1 MPSHVQKSVD
11 FSLLLSLL
19 LLPALLAG
27 NSSSEGYSR
36 YVHPP
41 VDMHIGYNS
50 PVSDGKDPQQL
61 EQQLH
66 ALMPESDLYTAELR
80 QYAQQR
86 LQTYFQGL
94 EQNRIGRKPLDK
106 ALELIRQEA
115 DRQFFRQSAPF
126 ASFADLFNNGTYS
139 TPTAV
144 ALYALT
150 FEYFDIPYAASF
162 SHEGLSII
170 VLPSS
175 QPTPFLAVSDNN
187 QPAYLQYNLVTSYL
201 DLLKATHLLPRDEWN
216 RPADQLFR
224 RYFLATNER
233 MSIRQ
238 LAALIHYQMAVH
250 QYSIGNYLLCME
262 WLDKAREGSSQLAFQ
277 ALERAALV
285 QLAHQSENPLGY
297 MQRLWSD
304 FQPDWLATEMLRQFE
319 QRLLQACSQNP
330 TAPNVQPVINEFYQL
345 FNQSEKYKLE
355 IDKISCNI
363 ITRHH
368 ARQQQ
373 QSIDNIDLE
382 KLFSYCPH
390 DQSLQQALIDASMRS
405 IRNRMAQ
412 RDAQLSFDAYR
423 ERYPFII
430 QNADFKDFDL
440 QHKADRIHHCFSNN
454 LIEEGHQLLTAFEH
468 TVLLYRTAPRLS
480 SWVTTAY
487 AAASQHYFLRKEY
500 ATARNLLETANRL
513 APGDP
518 YLEDRLALLRRY

>member
-1 MPSHVQKSVD
+1 MPSLLQKSVD
-11 FSLLLSLL
+11 FPLLLSLL

-27 NSSSEGYSR
+27 NSGSAGYREIVPETR
-36 YVHPP
+36 Y
-41 VDMHIGYNS
+41 ITAGS
-50 PVSDGKDPQQL
+50 DPQQL
-61 EQQLH
+61 EQQLR
-66 ALMPESDLYTAELR
+66 ALMPESDLYTSDLR
-80 QYAQQR
+80 EYALQR

-94 EQNRIGRKPLDK
+94 EQNRISRKPLDK

-115 DRQFFRQSAPF
+115 ERQFFRQSAPF
-126 ASFADLFNNGTYS
+126 ASFADLFDNGTYS

-170 VLPSS
+170 VQPSS
-175 QPTPFLAVSDNN
+175 QPIPFLAVADNN
-187 QPAYLQYNLVTSYL
+187 QPAHLQYNLVTSYL

-216 RPADQLFR
+216 RPAEQLFQ

-250 QYSIGNYLLCME
+250 QYSTGNYLACME
-262 WLDKAREGSSQLAFQ
+262 WLDKARQGSTQLAFQ

-285 QLAHQSENPLGY
+285 QLAHQSNDPFSYLL
-297 MQRLWSD
+297 RLWSD
-304 FQPDWLATEMLRQFE
+304 FQPDWLATEILRQFE

-330 TAPNVQPVINEFYQL
+330 AAPEAQPVIDEFYRL
-345 FNQSEKYKLE
+345 FRQSERHRQE
-355 IDKISCNI
+355 IDKISCSI

-373 QSIDNIDLE
+373 QAIDNIDLE
-382 KLFSYCPH
+382 KLYSYCPH
-390 DQSLQQALIDASMRS
+390 DQSLQQALIDAAMRS
-405 IRNRMAQ
+405 IRSRMAQ
-412 RDAQLSFDAYR
+412 RDTQLSFDAYR

-440 QHKADRIHHCFSNN
+440 QQKAQRIHYCFSNN
-454 LIEEGHQLLTAFEH
+454 QIEEGHRLLTAFER
-468 TVLLYRTAPRLS
+468 TVVLYKTAPRLS

-487 AAASQHYFLRKEY
+487 ATASQHYFLLREY
-500 ATARNLLETANRL
+500 SMARSLLETANRL
-513 APGDP
+513 APGDA

>member
-1 MPSHVQKSVD
+1 MPRYFQKSID
-11 FSLLLSLL
+11 STLLLILL

-27 NSSSEGYSR
+27 NSGSYGCW
-36 YVHPP
+36 HG
-41 VDMHIGYNS
+41 MHKATALA
-50 PVSDGKDPQQL
+50 GKDPRQL
-61 EQQLH
+61 ELQLH
-66 ALMPESDLYTAELR
+66 ALMPEGDFYTNDLR

-94 EQNRIGRKPLDK
+94 EQNRIGRKPIDK
-106 ALELIRQEA
+106 ALDLIRQEA
-115 DRQFFRQSAPF
+115 ERHFFRQSAPF
-126 ASFADLFNNGTYS
+126 ASFADLFNTGTYS

-162 SHEGLSII
+162 SHEGIGII
-170 VLPSS
+170 VQPSS
-175 QPTPFLAVSDNN
+175 QPIPFLAVADNN
-187 QPAYLQYNLVTSYL
+187 QPAHLQYNLVTSYL
-201 DLLKATHLLPRDEWN
+201 DLLKATQLLPRDEWN
-216 RPADQLFR
+216 RPAEQLFQ

-238 LAALIHYQMAVH
+238 LAALIHYQLAVH
-250 QYSIGNYLLCME
+250 QYSIGNYLICME
-262 WLDKAREGSSQLAFQ
+262 WLNKARLGSSQLAFQ

-285 QLAHQSENPLGY
+285 QLAHQSDDPLSY
-297 MQRLWSD
+297 MQRLWGD

-319 QRLLQACSQNP
+319 QRMLQACNQNP
-330 TAPNVQPVINEFYQL
+330 VAPEVQPIIYEFYQL
-345 FNQSEKYKLE
+345 FNQSEKYKQE

-373 QSIDNIDLE
+373 QAIDNIDLE
-382 KLFSYCPH
+382 KLHSYCPH

-405 IRNRMAQ
+405 IRSRMAQ
-412 RDAQLSFDAYR
+412 RDPELSFDAYR

-430 QNADFKDFDL
+430 QNADFKDYDL
-440 QHKADRIHHCFSNN
+440 QQKADRIHYCFSNN
-454 LIEEGHQLLTAFEH
+454 LIEEGHQLLTQFER
-468 TVLLYRTAPRLS
+468 TVVLYKTTPRLS

-487 AAASQHYFLRKEY
+487 AAASQHYFLLREY
-500 ATARNLLETANRL
+500 TLARNLLETANRL

>member
-1 MPSHVQKSVD
+1 MSIKSQKSI
-11 FSLLLSLL
+11 STPLLLSLL

-27 NSSSEGYSR
+27 NSSSQGYKVAVR
-36 YVHPP
+36 PLARNIDLRKAEPP
-41 VDMHIGYNS
+41 T
-50 PVSDGKDPQQL
+50 KDPQQL

-66 ALMPESDLYTAELR
+66 ALMPESDLYSADLR
-80 QYAQQR
+80 QHAQLR
-86 LQTYFQGL
+86 LQSYFQGL
-94 EQNRIGRKPLDK
+94 EQNRISKKPIDK

-115 DRQFFRQSAPF
+115 DQQFFRQSAPF

-150 FEYFDIPYAASF
+150 FEYFNIPYAASF

-170 VLPSS
+170 VQPSS
-175 QPTPFLAVSDNN
+175 QPIPFLAVADNN
-187 QPAYLQYNLVTSYL
+187 PPAYLQQNLVSSYL
-201 DLLKATHLLPRDEWN
+201 DLLKATHLLPSDEWS
-216 RPADQLFR
+216 RPADQLFQ

-238 LAALIHYQMAVH
+238 LAALIHYQMAVY
-250 QYSIGNYLLCME
+250 QYSTGNYLLCME
-262 WLDKAREGSSQLAFQ
+262 WLEKARQGSYQLAFQ

-285 QLAHQSENPLGY
+285 QLAHQSNDPLSY
-297 MQRLWSD
+297 MLQLWKD

-319 QRLLQACSQNP
+319 QQLLLACSQNP
-330 TAPNVQPVINEFYQL
+330 AAPQLQPVIDKFYQL
-345 FNQSEKYKLE
+345 FGQSAKYKQE
-355 IDKISCNI
+355 IDLISCNI

-373 QSIDNIDLE
+373 QGIQNVNPE
-382 KLFSYCPH
+382 KLYHFCPQ
-390 DQSLQQALIDASMRS
+390 DQSLQQALIDAAMRS
-405 IRNRMAQ
+405 IRSRMAQ
-412 RDAQLSFDAYR
+412 RDTQLSFDDYR

-440 QHKADRIHHCFSNN
+440 QDKAAKIRYCFSND
-454 LIEEGHQLLTAFEH
+454 LIEEGHLLLTNFEH
-468 TVLLYRTAPRLS
+468 TVMLYKTAPRLS

-500 ATARNLLETANRL
+500 SVARSLLETANRL